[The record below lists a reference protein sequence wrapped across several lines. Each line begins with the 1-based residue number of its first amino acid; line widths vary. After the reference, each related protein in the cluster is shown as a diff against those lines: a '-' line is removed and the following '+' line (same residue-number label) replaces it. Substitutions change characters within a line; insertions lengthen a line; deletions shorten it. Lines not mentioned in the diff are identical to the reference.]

1 MKYDDLQALAKEYND
16 MAETGSRM
24 WTDLETMTARMK
36 DIRNMIDGERP
47 GSYDEISLLFGGEL
61 VLDILPDNK

>member
-24 WTDLETMTARMK
+24 WTDLETMTARMR
-36 DIRNMIDGERP
+36 DIRNLVDDERP
-47 GSYDEISLLFGGEL
+47 GCYDEISLLFGGEL
-61 VLDILPDNK
+61 IIDALPDSK